1 MALLLF
7 YCSYFRKKSRPS
19 GSHSNFCSQVLQVK
33 SNIMKY
39 LQFVLN
45 SERTLWEG
53 TRDIKTGDRR
63 AQHYNYSSEK
73 FMLCLAKM
81 ISIDQILAS
90 GSFKSCSFSGSD
102 GPQLDGSWCQQAFL
116 LLFLFG
122 GQFRKRKLITIR
134 ESPVELELVHILFVA
149 PYGNVYVEI
158 IFRREEKRMVHLCH
172 PHEIRIW

>member
-45 SERTLWEG
+45 SEGTLWEG
-53 TRDIKTGDRR
+53 TRDIKTGDKR
-63 AQHYNYSSEK
+63 AQHYNNGSEN
-73 FMLCLAKM
+73 FMLCLAK
-81 ISIDQILAS
+81 IICIDQILAF
-90 GSFKSCSFSGSD
+90 GSFKSYSFSGSD
-102 GPQLDGSWCQQAFL
+102 GPQLDASWCQQAF

-122 GQFRKRKLITIR
+122 GQFRKRELITIR

-149 PYGNVYVEI
+149 PYGNAYVEI
-158 IFRREEKRMVHLCH
+158 IFRREKKNGAFM
-172 PHEIRIW
+172 PSS